1 MMTRALYRWLICLH
15 PSAFRLRFEPE
26 LLWIFDESRDVL
38 GSVPLLYDAVVSLLR
53 QWLMRSGM
61 WKWVLG
67 GIAGALPVVIG
78 FGSFLFDW
86 PMRP

>member
-1 MMTRALYRWLICLH
+1 MNRTLYRWLIGLH
-15 PSAFRLRFEPE
+15 PPAFRHRFEPE
-26 LLWIFDESRDVL
+26 LLWIFDESCDES
-38 GSVPLLYDAVVSLLR
+38 GAAPLLYDAAISLLR

-67 GIAGALPVVIG
+67 GIAGGLPVLIG
-78 FGSFLFDW
+78 FGSFLFNW